1 MAKGKIRRKK
11 SFTFLIVINSFVLI
25 FAVVTIVILMIAN
38 LYWMIFIYLK
48 LLYDKGVL
56 ALYVTFYVMSAI
68 VIITAT
74 MAFIAAC
81 TRKYIILKVYSI
93 IAIVVCCVLFVL
105 MVAWIV
111 VTSMFIDKL
120 DKNLEKRF
128 QEYNGEFD
136 RGDASVAFNFM
147 FVQFKTCG
155 IDGADGFANGPFVP
169 QWTHLNDS
177 NFPWPVTCC
186 DGVHGVID
194 AKKILD
200 KTFSPDDLGK
210 PEHQDIYD
218 NCTKN
223 AYDKGTE
230 KLLKDFFNAILIG
243 VAALSVVVIALL
255 VMGVIAA
262 CRLINK

>member
-1 MAKGKIRRKK
+1 
-11 SFTFLIVINSFVLI
+11 
-25 FAVVTIVILMIAN
+25 
-38 LYWMIFIYLK
+38 
-48 LLYDKGVL
+48 
-56 ALYVTFYVMSAI
+56 MSSI

-136 RGDASVAFNFM
+136 TGDASVAFNFM

-155 IDGADGFANGPFVP
+155 IDGADGFTNGPFVP
-169 QWTHLNDS
+169 RWDHSL
-177 NFPWPVTCC
+177 
-186 DGVHGVID
+186 
-194 AKKILD
+194 
-200 KTFSPDDLGK
+200 

>member
-1 MAKGKIRRKK
+1 
-11 SFTFLIVINSFVLI
+11 
-25 FAVVTIVILMIAN
+25 
-38 LYWMIFIYLK
+38 MIFIYLK

-136 RGDASVAFNFM
+136 KGDASVAFNFM

-155 IDGADGFANGPFVP
+155 IDGADGFTNGPFVP
-169 QWTHLNDS
+169 RWDH
-177 NFPWPVTCC
+177 NFSTFDWPATCC

-194 AKKILD
+194 TKKILD
-200 KTFSPDDLGK
+200 KTFSYADLGL